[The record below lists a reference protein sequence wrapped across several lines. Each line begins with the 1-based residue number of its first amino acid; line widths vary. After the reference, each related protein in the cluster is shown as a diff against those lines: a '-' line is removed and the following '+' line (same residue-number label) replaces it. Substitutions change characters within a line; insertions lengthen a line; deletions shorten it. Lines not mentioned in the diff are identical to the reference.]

1 MARRLLLLRAGSGP
15 SNSLF
20 RSLRSGDPS
29 LYIVGCH
36 DDQFVL
42 KKSFANRNYLA
53 PPSPPRARLRALR
66 RIIEKERIDLVIPT
80 TDEDVLAV
88 ARQRE
93 KFACRV
99 FLPRTAVIERCQDK
113 YALAAFLRRRHIP
126 APLTYAIA
134 SLTQIEALFRRL
146 APRSLLWC
154 RVRKGSGSFAAIPV
168 KRPDQA
174 RAWIEY
180 WQEMRGIPAGSF
192 TLSEYLPGRD
202 FCVQCLWRD
211 GRLVLAKMA
220 ERIAYIDTG
229 SPSGVSSMAS
239 LAKTVFERGAL
250 RTCARAIRA
259 LDPKA
264 SGAFFIDMKE
274 NEQGVACITEINAGR
289 FASMTNLHDMT
300 GLHNMALLYLRL
312 GMGERVRLA
321 NRYDHAEDYY
331 VVRSVDTIPAV
342 IQADQLFEGIDDAPD

>member
-1 MARRLLLLRAGSGP
+1 LLLLRAGSGP
-15 SNSLF
+15 SASLF
-20 RSLRSGDPS
+20 RSLRAGDPS

-42 KKSFANRNYLA
+42 KKSFADRNYLV

-66 RIIEKERIDLVIPT
+66 QIIKTERIDLVIPT

-93 KFACRV
+93 KLPCRV
-99 FLPRTAVIERCQDK
+99 FLPRTGIIERCQDK
-113 YALAAFLRRRHIP
+113 YELAAFLRRRRI
-126 APLTYAIA
+126 AVPLTYAIS
-134 SLTQIEALFRRL
+134 SLARIEGLFRRFDR
-146 APRSLLWC
+146 PLLWC

-174 RAWIEY
+174 RSWIQY
-180 WQEMRGIPAGSF
+180 WQEMRRIPPGSF

-202 FCVQCLWRD
+202 FCVQGLWRN
-211 GRLVLAKMA
+211 GHLVLAKMA

-239 LAKTVFERGAL
+239 LAKTAFEPAAM
-250 RTCARAIRA
+250 RTCAKAIRA

-264 SGAFFIDMKE
+264 SGAFFVDMKE

-289 FASMTNLHDMT
+289 FASMTNLHDLA
-300 GLHNMALLYLRL
+300 GLHNMASLYVRL
-312 GMGERVRLA
+312 GMGDRVKLPKP
-321 NRYDHAEDYY
+321 YDHAEDYY
-331 VVRSVDTIPAV
+331 VIRSVDTIPLV
-342 IQADQLFEGIDDAPD
+342 VQADQLFEGIDDPPE